1 MMLFNEPDHLSLG
14 HRKGL
19 GLSFRECSYLKRM
32 HCSLS
37 VLKIAITAFSTD
49 FIFNNLLKNH

>member
-1 MMLFNEPDHLSLG
+1 MWFNEPDHLSLG

-19 GLSFRECSYLKRM
+19 GVPFRECSCMKIM
-32 HCSLS
+32 HCS
-37 VLKIAITAFSTD
+37 VPPLKIAIVAFSAD